1 MSKSNSIK
9 KLSIK
14 ALSPPGNTTQT
25 ENTPVKSISPPNK
38 RKPQIQSSQ
47 PGIIEVYEDNFIE
60 EMKNLSMLLEEYNYV
75 GMDTEFPGTVYNVTQ
90 KTDDFYYKTLKA
102 NVDKLKLIQLGITLT
117 NERGEYPKNYPY
129 HTWQFNLEFD
139 KSKEPSHPSSISLL
153 KQCGI
158 DFEKLKKRGI
168 NHKVFGHYLTI
179 SNLVLNPDI
188 KWVSFQGA
196 YDFGYLLKLLLGTN
210 LPEKEGE
217 FISLLNLYFINYY
230 DIRILVKGYDN
241 MQCGLN
247 RLAEQ
252 LEVIREGKMH
262 QAGSDSV
269 VTIDVFFK
277 LNKSGLINNSK
288 FDDLKNIVYG
298 IGGGRDNNETINYI
312 QIGEVNYQ
320 NNNSP
325 NNIMYGNMGNM
336 PPMTGN
342 IFNLNM
348 GYYNY
353 HMMIN
358 NQSLSPM
365 NKNNPGHLSSLI

>member
-9 KLSIK
+9 KLSFK
-14 ALSPPGNTTQT
+14 ALSPPGNSTQN
-25 ENTPVKSISPPNK
+25 ENTPVKSISLSNK
-38 RKPQIQSSQ
+38 HKVQVQNSQ

-75 GMDTEFPGTVYNVTQ
+75 GMDTEFPGTVYNVNQ
-90 KTDDFYYKTLKA
+90 KTEDFYYKSLKT

-117 NERGEYPKNYPY
+117 NGKGEYPKNYPY

-139 KSKEPSHPSSISLL
+139 KNKEPSHPDSMNLL

-168 NHKVFGHYLTI
+168 NQKIFAQYLTT

-188 KWVSFQGA
+188 IWVSFQGA
-196 YDFGYLLKLLLGTN
+196 YDFGYLLRLLLGTN
-210 LPEKEGE
+210 LPEKEEE
-217 FISLLNLYFINYY
+217 FIEKLNLYFINYY
-230 DIRILVKGYDN
+230 DIRILVKGNDN

-252 LEVIREGKMH
+252 LKVIREGKIH

-277 LNKSGLINNSK
+277 LKKSGLIDSSK
-288 FDDLKNIVYG
+288 LEDLKNIVYG

-312 QIGEVNYQ
+312 QFGGVNYQ
-320 NNNSP
+320 NNNTT
-325 NNIMYGNMGNM
+325 NNLMYSNM
-336 PPMTGN
+336 PPIN
-342 IFNLNM
+342 LFNLKM

-353 HMMIN
+353 PMMMN
-358 NQSLSPM
+358 NQNL
-365 NKNNPGHLSSLI
+365 